1 MKGMRITVLGA
12 GRSGRAAA
20 ALARSKG
27 AAVVLSDSNPDCPPM
42 KGVENAMGSHPHDA
56 LVNADCVVVSPGI
69 PVASPPVQTA
79 LEAGVDVQSELG
91 FAASLLEGERPVI
104 AITGTNGKSTVTWFT
119 AGLLSAAGRSVFVG
133 GNLGTPL
140 SEAVDQEWDVA
151 VVEVSSYQMELPGAF
166 RPSVAAVLNLAPDH
180 LERHGTMEVY
190 AEHKCRLLHLLGE
203 DGIGVLPSDD
213 LLLSKLAARHPGERL
228 WLDDLPGVLVR
239 DKKAHFADGSVDLAR
254 LSAPGALNRWN
265 AAVACL
271 LAHCVGVPLWKMKV
285 PELSALPHRM
295 EPVGVV
301 GGVRWINDSK
311 ATNVDATA
319 RGLEGLE
326 GPEGSLVVLL
336 GGQGKA
342 GSNYRQLKGTLREK
356 ARAVICFGD
365 TGPEIAADLE
375 ALAPA
380 CVGGL
385 QDAVALARDLA
396 QEGDTV
402 VLSPACASF
411 DEFNDFADRG
421 DRFRQWAM
429 PRASGR
435 VG

>member
-1 MKGMRITVLGA
+1 
-12 GRSGRAAA
+12 
-20 ALARSKG
+20 
-27 AAVVLSDSNPDCPPM
+27 M
-42 KGVENAMGSHPHDA
+42 KGVENAMGSHPRDA
-56 LVNADCVVVSPGI
+56 LVNADRVVVSPGI
-69 PVASPPVQTA
+69 PAASAPVQAA
-79 LEAGVDVQSELG
+79 LEAGVEVQSELG
-91 FAASLLEGERPVI
+91 FAASLLEGDRPLI

-119 AGLLSAAGRSVFVG
+119 AALLSGAGRPVFVG

-140 SEAVDQEWDVA
+140 SEAVDKEWEVA
-151 VVEVSSYQMELPGAF
+151 VVEVSSYQMEFPGPF

-180 LERHGTMEVY
+180 LERHGTLEIY

-213 LLLSKLAARHPGERL
+213 LLLSKLATGHPGERL
-228 WLDDLPGVLVR
+228 WLDDLPGVLV
-239 DKKAHFADGSVDLAR
+239 KGSTAHFADGSVDLAG

-295 EPVGVV
+295 EPVGVDH
-301 GGVRWINDSK
+301 GVRWINDSK

-326 GPEGSLVVLL
+326 GPEGTLVVLL
-336 GGQGKA
+336 GGKGKA

-375 ALAPA
+375 ALTPV
-380 CVGGL
+380 CVAGL
-385 QDAVALARDLA
+385 QDAVEMARELAE
-396 QEGDTV
+396 EGDTV

-411 DEFNDFADRG
+411 DEFKDFADRG

-429 PRASGR
+429 PLASGR

>member
-1 MKGMRITVLGA
+1 
-12 GRSGRAAA
+12 
-20 ALARSKG
+20 
-27 AAVVLSDSNPDCPPM
+27 
-42 KGVENAMGSHPHDA
+42 
-56 LVNADCVVVSPGI
+56 
-69 PVASPPVQTA
+69 
-79 LEAGVDVQSELG
+79 
-91 FAASLLEGERPVI
+91 
-104 AITGTNGKSTVTWFT
+104 
-119 AGLLSAAGRSVFVG
+119 
-133 GNLGTPL
+133 
-140 SEAVDQEWDVA
+140 
-151 VVEVSSYQMELPGAF
+151 ME
-166 RPSVAAVLNLAPDH
+166 S
-180 LERHGTMEVY
+180 
-190 AEHKCRLLHLLGE
+190 
-203 DGIGVLPSDD
+203 
-213 LLLSKLAARHPGERL
+213 
-228 WLDDLPGVLVR
+228 
-239 DKKAHFADGSVDLAR
+239 
-254 LSAPGALNRWN
+254 
-265 AAVACL
+265 
-271 LAHCVGVPLWKMKV
+271 
-285 PELSALPHRM
+285 
-295 EPVGVV
+295 VGVV

-375 ALAPA
+375 ALEPA
-380 CVGGL
+380 CVNGL

>member
-1 MKGMRITVLGA
+1 MKGRRVTVLGA

-20 ALARSKG
+20 ALARSRG
-27 AAVVLSDSNPDCPPM
+27 ARVLLTDSNPKCVPM
-42 KGVENAMGSHPHDA
+42 KGVENVMGSHPREA
-56 LVNADCVVVSPGI
+56 LVDTDRVVVSPGI
-69 PVASPPVQTA
+69 PAASPPVQTA
-79 LEAGVDVQSELG
+79 LEAGVEVQSELG
-91 FAASLLEGERPVI
+91 FAASLLEGERPLI

-119 AGLLSAAGRSVFVG
+119 AGLLKGAGRSVFVG
-133 GNLGTPL
+133 GNLGTPF
-140 SEAVDQEWDVA
+140 SEAVDQPWDVA
-151 VVEVSSYQMELPGAF
+151 VVEVSSYQMELPGEF

-203 DGIGVLPSDD
+203 DGIGVVPTDD
-213 LLLSKLAARHPGERL
+213 LLLSKLAVGHLGERL
-228 WLDDLPGVLVR
+228 WLDDLPGVLV
-239 DKKAHFADGSVDLAR
+239 KGQKAHLVDGSVNLAG
-254 LSAPGALNRWN
+254 LTAPGALNRWN

-271 LAHCVGVPLWKMKV
+271 LAHCVGVPLWKLKV
-285 PELSALPHRM
+285 SELVALPHRM
-295 EPVGVV
+295 EPVGVE

-319 RGLEGLE
+319 RGLEGL
-326 GPEGSLVVLL
+326 EGSLVVLL

-356 ARAVICFGD
+356 ARGVICFGEA
-365 TGPEIAADLE
+365 GPAIAADLE
-375 ALAPA
+375 SLAPA
-380 CVGGL
+380 CVSGL
-385 QDAVALARDLA
+385 REAVVLARELA
-396 QEGDTV
+396 QEGDAI

-421 DRFRQWAM
+421 DRFRQWAI
-429 PRASGR
+429 PCARGS